1 MGWCV
6 EGCDDI
12 IMGSGVVG
20 DEIGEGVL
28 SGEVGGPRGVRS
40 KGSITRKGAGRG
52 DRYSDEEDI
61 LTQLRGLFC
70 LRISS
75 TNS

>member
-1 MGWCV
+1 V

-12 IMGSGVVG
+12 VIRSGVVG

-40 KGSITRKGAGRG
+40 KGSITRKEQVRVI
-52 DRYSDEEDI
+52 DI
-61 LTQLRGLFC
+61 QMRKTF
-70 LRISS
+70 
-75 TNS
+75 

>member
-1 MGWCV
+1 M

-12 IMGSGVVG
+12 VKRSGVVG

-28 SGEVGGPRGVRS
+28 SGEVGGPQGVRS

-52 DRYSDEEDI
+52 DRYSDEEDV